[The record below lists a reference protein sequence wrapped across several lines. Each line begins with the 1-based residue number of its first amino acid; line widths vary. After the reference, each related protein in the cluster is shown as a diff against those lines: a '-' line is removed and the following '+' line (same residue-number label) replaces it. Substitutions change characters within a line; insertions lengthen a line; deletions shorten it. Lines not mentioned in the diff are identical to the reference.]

1 MDKNPFFHFKN
12 FIAVKAKLPV
22 LFSAVFIFI
31 AVSCQNSAPKVSKVY
46 TKVVYDYEN
55 EDSFPVQKFSFFLQM
70 DSDVR
75 RIDSIQLYH
84 KETGYRWVINN
95 PLITKSDNTFYA
107 GYTNCSSS
115 SQDNFLIPKGAYS
128 VCHIDSQGREAFSEF
143 NLDYDESASS
153 KHYGDI
159 KEILDAEN
167 AILYIGV
174 YSQDGELIY
183 YGLPDKKWNVTKTN
197 LVWNSDAVFKDNK
210 NSAFFRIFYD
220 IENCIYIAPKI
231 MKSE

>member
-1 MDKNPFFHFKN
+1 M
-12 FIAVKAKLPV
+12 
-22 LFSAVFIFI
+22 
-31 AVSCQNSAPKVSKVY
+31 
-46 TKVVYDYEN
+46 
-55 EDSFPVQKFSFFLQM
+55 
-70 DSDVR
+70 
-75 RIDSIQLYH
+75 
-84 KETGYRWVINN
+84 
-95 PLITKSDNTFYA
+95 
-107 GYTNCSSS
+107 
-115 SQDNFLIPKGAYS
+115 IPKGAYS
-128 VCHIDSQGREAFSEF
+128 VCYIDSQGREAFSEF